1 MNGLT
6 ILSIVVLPLILT
18 LWAYA
23 ALRDFTDAYRSR
35 RPSDADNLLPA
46 DNEGLN
52 RYVRQPAVARVPR
65 WTVRTL
71 QVVFER
77 QRDAV
82 LEPLRVRYLLRL
94 AIVLVAWLASF
105 AIMVMLMTRY

>member
-1 MNGLT
+1 
-6 ILSIVVLPLILT
+6 
-18 LWAYA
+18 
-23 ALRDFTDAYRSR
+23 
-35 RPSDADNLLPA
+35 
-46 DNEGLN
+46 
-52 RYVRQPAVARVPR
+52 
-65 WTVRTL
+65 
-71 QVVFER
+71 VFER